1 MLLLIVAAMFGANQ
15 PAEDTTA
22 KWGDGFVVR
31 GDADD
36 LGAAPDPVPIRH
48 SAPLPLRSG
57 VSPRP
62 SVHRIDGRPMSS
74 ASRRK
79 EHSPKRTFLRNA
91 ESGNASGGIPAA
103 PCLESGRL

>member
-36 LGAAPDPVPIRH
+36 FGAAPDPVPIRH
-48 SAPLPLRSG
+48 SAPPPLALRGLAAALGPPDRRPAHVLRVSAQGTFTEADLP
-57 VSPRP
+57 
-62 SVHRIDGRPMSS
+62 
-74 ASRRK
+74 AKRRK
-79 EHSPKRTFLRNA
+79 R
-91 ESGNASGGIPAA
+91 
-103 PCLESGRL
+103 